1 MERRSVR
8 ERRRLTIRTFLQSC
22 FTPRRRDGRREH
34 EYDGV
39 VDWHE
44 PELLFLALTILL
56 LSVTD
61 AFFTLTLMT
70 SGATEANPFLAYIL
84 DNSPGS
90 FAILKMVLT
99 GCGVVVLV
107 AIARARV
114 FRFVRVKTILHWV
127 LAGYVAVVAYEVWMM
142 KTIF

>member
-8 ERRRLTIRTFLQSC
+8 ERRRLTIRTFLQSS
-22 FTPRRRDGRREH
+22 FTPRRRDSRREH
-34 EYDGV
+34 ESDGV

-61 AFFTLTLMT
+61 AFFTLTLLT
-70 SGATEANPFLAYIL
+70 NGATEANPFLAYVL
-84 DNSPGS
+84 RNSPGS
-90 FAILKMVLT
+90 FAILKMALT

-114 FRFVRVKTILHWV
+114 FRFVRVKTILQWV